1 LEALVQLLLMQ
12 IRKIC
17 GLTCHIIA
25 TKQQDHAEF
34 KLGVVLEANTR
45 HLERIF
51 DQTIQYQVPLFQ
63 RPYVWTKD
71 ANLEPLW
78 EDIQALLDK
87 HLRSARLHPHFL
99 GAIVLEQL
107 ANSTGAIESRQ
118 VIDGQQRFTTLQL
131 FLIAVRDHAVI
142 HGNEKYVERFGDMVA
157 NRRNRIDHDIESFKV
172 WPTNS
177 DRPAFRAVHQAGS
190 LQGLEV
196 AVKKS
201 PELQS
206 SNIVLAYRYFH
217 QQLSGWLSGALDD
230 AEDAMALVN
239 KSTDERFETLWQVVK
254 SYLQLVVIDLDDGDE
269 TQVIFETLNARG
281 EELLPADLI
290 KNLLFRRA
298 AADKADVEEL
308 YESNWQR
315 LEKPFWREDVVQG
328 RLKRPR
334 IDVFI
339 NHYLTLMTR
348 DEVKASHLFNAF
360 KDFALHAVRPEG
372 SRIPIP
378 TTPTEHIAQLAH
390 YSDVFAKFG
399 NAGEHHRL
407 AAFLRRLEAVDT
419 TTVFPFL
426 LYAYA
431 ELMPDRQEAFD
442 DILSVLESFLIRRLI
457 CGLTPKNYNRL
468 FVELIK
474 HVERSEAVS
483 PLSVKEFLSRGTGD
497 SVRFPDDREFTTA
510 ASNLPMYGRL
520 AQYKVRPILEALDE
534 ISYHRKSEIQAL
546 PSGLEIEHVMPRSW
560 NTHWK
565 LSSDIQN
572 DPLEFQRASERRDA
586 LINTIGN
593 LTLINGTLNSAQ
605 SHSPWSIK
613 RPELLK
619 FSKLNLNQY
628 FHGPDAEVWDES
640 AIRKRTDYLVAQL
653 RTIWPQGVVPLDS
666 GTEGSNLR
674 GQIQLNDAAHIKLL
688 AATNPTALQFHSE
701 ANQPEQP
708 LFSRGI
714 GFSFDGEFFPAK
726 NGVDTLR
733 LIFEELS
740 VKDSTFQSRFAAEP
754 HGKSRRYLSPQRA
767 DLYER
772 ADLCE
777 KYSIQLR
784 SGWWM
789 STNHSIDTIDAII
802 QLACTVAGL
811 KYGAH
816 LVPQLR
822 SKS

>member
-1 LEALVQLLLMQ
+1 M
-12 IRKIC
+12 
-17 GLTCHIIA
+17 
-25 TKQQDHAEF
+25 
-34 KLGVVLEANTR
+34 EANTR

-63 RPYVWTKD
+63 RPYVWTRE

-78 EDIQALLDK
+78 EDIQSLLEK

-107 ANSTGAIESRQ
+107 ANPTGAIESRQ

-131 FLIAVRDHAVI
+131 FLIAVRDHAVT
-142 HGNEKYVERFGDMVA
+142 HGNEKYVERFGDMVG
-157 NRRNRIDHDIESFKV
+157 NRRNRIDHDIEAFKV

-190 LQGLEV
+190 PNGLD
-196 AVKKS
+196 AIVKKN
-201 PELQS
+201 PDIQS
-206 SNIVLAYRYFH
+206 SNIVAAYRYFH
-217 QQLSGWLSGALDD
+217 QQLSQWLSGALDD
-230 AEDAMALVN
+230 AEDANAL
-239 KSTDERFETLWQVVK
+239 KSRVADDRFDTLWQVVK

-298 AADKADVEEL
+298 AADKADVEQL

-315 LEKPFWREDVVQG
+315 LEKPFWREEVVQG
-328 RLKRPR
+328 RLRRPR

-360 KDFALHAVRPEG
+360 KNFALHAQRPEG

-378 TTPTEHIAQLAH
+378 TTPTEHITQLAH
-390 YSDVFAKFG
+390 YSDVFARFG
-399 NAGEHHRL
+399 NAGGHHRL

-419 TTVFPFL
+419 TTVYPFL
-426 LYAYA
+426 LHAYA
-431 ELMPDRQEAFD
+431 ELMPDREEDFD
-442 DILSVLESFLIRRLI
+442 GILVVLESFLMRRLI

-474 HVERSEAVS
+474 HVERAETVS
-483 PLSVKEFLSRGTGD
+483 PKSVNAFLSRGTGD

-510 ASNLPMYGRL
+510 ASNMPLYGRL
-520 AQYKVRPILEALDE
+520 AQYKIRPILEALDE
-534 ISYHRKSEIQAL
+534 LSYHRKSEIQTL
-546 PSGLEIEHVMPRSW
+546 PSGLEIEHVMPKSW
-560 NTHWK
+560 AAHWK
-565 LSSDIQN
+565 LPPEVQT
-572 DPLEFQRASERRDA
+572 DPIEFERASARRDI
-586 LINTIGN
+586 LLNTVGN
-593 LTLINGTLNSAQ
+593 LTLINGTLNAAQ
-605 SHSPWSIK
+605 SNSPWAVK

-628 FHGPDAEVWDES
+628 FHGPDADTWDDA
-640 AIRKRTDYLVAQL
+640 AIKRRTDYLVSQL
-653 RTIWPQGVVPLDS
+653 RTIWPQGIVSLSSELASANSRAP
-666 GTEGSNLR
+666 
-674 GQIQLNDAAHIKLL
+674 IQLNESDHLELL

-701 ANQPEQP
+701 LNQPEQP
-708 LFSRGI
+708 LYRRGI
-714 GFSFDGEFFPAK
+714 GFKFDGEFFPAK

-733 LIFEELS
+733 RIFEVLS
-740 VKDSTFQSRFAAEP
+740 AKDPTFQRRFAAEA
-754 HGKSRRYLSPQRA
+754 HGKSRRYLSPERSE
-767 DLYER
+767 LYER
-772 ADLCE
+772 PDLCA
-777 KYSIQLR
+777 KYSIQLD

-789 STNHSIDTIDAII
+789 STNHSIDTIDTII
-802 QLACTVAGL
+802 QLACSVAGL
-811 KYGAH
+811 KYGMH

-822 SKS
+822 VTT